1 MLILSPEEI
10 RNAEN
15 KANENGLSFE
25 DMMESAG
32 SGCAEHILTNYPSS
46 RNIVILCGKGK
57 NGGDGFVI
65 ARYLKD
71 SEKNV
76 SVIKMFSCPSDELSE
91 KNKKRIDGAVNIFDG
106 SRVTKKAI
114 SLLTEADI
122 IVDAVF
128 GIGFRGELPENI
140 KELFAVSAHSPAVK
154 IAIDIPSGLSCDSK
168 NIKNCFKADETL
180 SMLCFKKEHIYK
192 PYSDLCGKVTVI
204 PIGFGIF
211 GDGIEAF
218 SRKEIKSLL
227 PVRPFNANK
236 GTFGKAMIIAGSYNM
251 PGAAKI
257 AVKGA
262 LSTGTGLTT
271 LCFPDCIYPAV
282 TSSLSEN
289 TFFPVPSS
297 DKGCFAISSVNQIL
311 IKAEEY
317 DAVAIGPGLGVFPET
332 DNLVKALIKCHKGKI
347 IIDADGI
354 NIISRNIDILK
365 ESEAEILLTPHPGEM
380 SRLTGKTV
388 GEINSDRINTASAF
402 AKEYGVTVLLKGVNT
417 VIVSPNRRIVI
428 NPTGSTA
435 LSRGGSGDLLTGI
448 AASFA
453 AQGLSVFDSAV
464 LAAYIHGLAGEIAE
478 KKYTAY
484 GATIERITDSIPEA
498 LSQIISGK

>member
-15 KANENGLSFE
+15 KANENGLSYE

-32 SGCAEHILTNYPSS
+32 IGCAEHIIKNYPDSK
-46 RNIVILCGKGK
+46 NIIILCGKGK

-65 ARYLKD
+65 ARYLKEAD
-71 SEKNV
+71 KNV
-76 SVIKMFSCPSDELSE
+76 SVIKAFACPSDSLSE
-91 KNKKRIDGAVNIFDG
+91 KNKALIDGSVNIYDG
-106 SRVTKKAI
+106 SHVTKKIINLI
-114 SLLTEADI
+114 SSADV

-128 GIGFRGELPENI
+128 GIGFKGELPENV

-154 IAIDIPSGLSCDSK
+154 ISIDIPSGLTSENENTDG
-168 NIKNCFKADETL
+168 CFSADETL
-180 SMLCFKKEHIYK
+180 SMLCFKKEHVYK
-192 PYSDLCGKVTVI
+192 PFSDKCGRVTVI
-204 PIGFGIF
+204 PIGFGVF
-211 GDGIEAF
+211 GSGIEAF
-218 SRKEIKSLL
+218 SRKEIKALL
-227 PVRPFNANK
+227 PVRPYNANK

-262 LSTGTGLTT
+262 LSTGAGLTT

-289 TFFPVPSS
+289 TFFPVNSS
-297 DKGCFAISSVNQIL
+297 HKGCFSGGCAPEIIE
-311 IKAEEY
+311 KANSY

-332 DNLVKALIKCHKGKI
+332 ESLVNALIKCRKGKI

-354 NIISRNIDILK
+354 NIVSRNINILK

-388 GEINSDRINTASAF
+388 EEINSDRINTASAF
-402 AKEYGVTVLLKGVNT
+402 AKEYGIIVLLKGANT
-417 VIVSPNRRIVI
+417 VIASPDGKVFI

-484 GATIERITDSIPEA
+484 GATIERITDCIPEA
-498 LSQIISGK
+498 LSEIISGK

>member
-15 KANENGLSFE
+15 KANENGLSYD

-32 SGCAEHILTNYPSS
+32 QGSAEHILVNYPDKK
-46 RNIVILCGKGK
+46 NIVIICGKGK

-65 ARYLKD
+65 ARYLKEAD
-71 SEKNV
+71 KNV
-76 SVIKMFSCPSDELSE
+76 SVIKAFNCPSDSLSE
-91 KNKKRIDGAVNIFDG
+91 KNRELIDGTVNIYDG
-106 SRVTKKAI
+106 SHVTKSIINLIKN
-114 SLLTEADI
+114 ADI

-140 KELFAVSAHSPAVK
+140 RELFKVSAHSPAVK
-154 IAIDIPSGLSCDSK
+154 IAIDIPGGLTSENGNTDG
-168 NIKNCFKADETL
+168 CFSADETL

-192 PYSDLCGKVTVI
+192 PYSDKCGKVTVI
-204 PIGFGIF
+204 PIGFGVF
-211 GDGIEAF
+211 GNNSEAF

-227 PVRPFNANK
+227 PGRPFDSNK
-236 GTFGKAMIIAGSYNM
+236 GTFGKAMIIAGSYSM

-257 AVKGA
+257 AVSGA
-262 LSTGTGLTT
+262 LSAGAGLTT

-289 TFFPVPSS
+289 TFFPVSSS
-297 DKGCFAISSVNQIL
+297 DKGCIAGNCIPEI
-311 IKAEEY
+311 IGKAASY
-317 DAVAIGPGLGVFPET
+317 NAVAIGPGLGVSPET
-332 DNLVKALIKCHKGKI
+332 EKLVGTLVNHSRGKI

-354 NIISRNIDILK
+354 NIISRNIDVLK

-380 SRLTGKTV
+380 ARLTGRSIA
-388 GEINSDRINTASAF
+388 EINADREKTASDF
-402 AKEYGVTVLLKGVNT
+402 ANEYGVTVLLKGANT
-417 VIVSPNRRIVI
+417 VIAAPDGRIVI

-453 AQGLSVFDSAV
+453 AQGLSLFDSAV
-464 LAAYIHGLAGEIAE
+464 LSAYTHGLAGEIAE

-484 GATIERITDSIPEA
+484 SATIERIADCIPDA
-498 LSQIISGK
+498 LSEIISGK

>member
-15 KANENGLSFE
+15 KANENGLTFD

-32 SGCAEHILTNYPSS
+32 QGSAEHILINYPDAE
-46 RNIVILCGKGK
+46 NIVILCGKGK

-65 ARYLKD
+65 ARYLKEAD
-71 SEKNV
+71 KNV
-76 SVIKMFSCPSDELSE
+76 SVIKAFACPSDSLSE
-91 KNKKRIDGAVNIFDG
+91 KNKELIDGTVNIYDG
-106 SRVTKKAI
+106 SHLTKGIMKLI
-114 SLLTEADI
+114 DFADI

-128 GIGFRGELPENI
+128 GIGFKGELPENVR
-140 KELFAVSAHSPAVK
+140 ELFAVSAHSPAVK
-154 IAIDIPSGLSCDSK
+154 IAVDIPSGLTSENENTDC
-168 NIKNCFKADETL
+168 CFSADETL

-192 PYSDLCGKVTVI
+192 PFSDKCRKVTVI
-204 PIGFGIF
+204 PIGFGVF
-211 GDGIEAF
+211 GSGIESF
-218 SRKEIKSLL
+218 SRKEIKALL
-227 PVRPFNANK
+227 PVRPFNSNK

-262 LSTGTGLTT
+262 LSSGAGLTT
-271 LCFPDCIYPAV
+271 LCFPDCIYSAV
-282 TSSLSEN
+282 TASLSEN
-289 TFFPVPSS
+289 TFLPVKSS
-297 DKGCFAISSVNQIL
+297 DKGCFDGGCTAEIIE
-311 IKAEEY
+311 KAASY

-332 DNLVKALIKCHKGKI
+332 EKLVTALIKCCKGKI

-380 SRLTGKTV
+380 SRLTGNSIA
-388 GEINSDRINTASAF
+388 EINADREKTASDF
-402 AKEYGVTVLLKGVNT
+402 SKEYGVTVLLKGANT
-417 VIVSPNRRIVI
+417 VIAAPDGRIVI

-453 AQGLSVFDSAV
+453 AQGLTLFHSAV
-464 LAAYIHGLAGEIAE
+464 LASYVHGLAGEIAE
-478 KKYTAY
+478 KKYTSFS
-484 GATIERITDSIPEA
+484 ATIERISDCIPDA
-498 LSQIISGK
+498 LSEIISGK

>member
-15 KANENGLSFE
+15 TANKNGLTFD

-32 SGCAEHILTNYPSS
+32 SGCAEHILINYPDSK
-46 RNIVILCGKGK
+46 NIVILCGKGK

-65 ARYLKD
+65 ARYLK
-71 SEKNV
+71 EAGKNV
-76 SVIKMFSCPSDELSE
+76 CVIKAFACPSDSLSE
-91 KNKKRIDGAVNIFDG
+91 KNRTLIDGTVNIYDG
-106 SRVTKKAI
+106 THVTKSIINLI
-114 SLLTEADI
+114 SSADI

-128 GIGFRGELPENI
+128 GIGFKGELPENV

-154 IAIDIPSGLSCDSK
+154 IAIDIPSGLTAENENTDG
-168 NIKNCFKADETL
+168 CFSADETL
-180 SMLCFKKEHIYK
+180 SMLCFKKEHVYK
-192 PYSDLCGKVTVI
+192 PYSDKCGRVTVI
-204 PIGFGIF
+204 PIGFGVF
-211 GDGIEAF
+211 GNNTEAF
-218 SRKEIKSLL
+218 SRNEIKNLL
-227 PVRPFNANK
+227 PVRPFNSNK

-289 TFFPVPSS
+289 TFFPVRAS
-297 DKGCFAISSVNQIL
+297 DKGCFCGGCASEIIE
-311 IKAEEY
+311 KAAFY

-332 DNLVKALIKCHKGKI
+332 GSLVNALIKCRKGKI

-354 NIISRNIDILK
+354 NIVSRNINILK

-380 SRLTGKTV
+380 SRLTGKSIAK
-388 GEINSDRINTASAF
+388 INADRENTTSAF
-402 AKEYGVTVLLKGVNT
+402 AKEYGVTVLLKGANT
-417 VIVSPNRRIVI
+417 VIASPDGRIVI

-448 AASFA
+448 AVSFA
-453 AQGLSVFDSAV
+453 SQGLSLFESAV
-464 LAAYIHGLAGEIAE
+464 LSAYVHGLAGEIAE
-478 KKYTAY
+478 KKYTPYA
-484 GATIERITDSIPEA
+484 ATIERISDCIPDA
-498 LSQIISGK
+498 LSEIISGK